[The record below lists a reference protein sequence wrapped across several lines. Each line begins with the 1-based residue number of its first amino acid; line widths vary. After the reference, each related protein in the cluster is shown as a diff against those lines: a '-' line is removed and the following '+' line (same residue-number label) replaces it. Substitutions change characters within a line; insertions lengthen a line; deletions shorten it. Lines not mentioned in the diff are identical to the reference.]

1 MTDPGLPED
10 ELSTSIRLGLT
21 DWLRS
26 EPVGWSLIGLL
37 AVVALTVSAFVV
49 IGPSPP
55 SPGAVSMPQQPAA
68 DPIDLTAAPDKLQ
81 AFSAVGARAWNAALP
96 VSAAPRPPA
105 RPFVAPSADLQSY
118 GRALDCLTAA
128 VYYEAGSQ
136 SPEGQAAVAQV
147 VLNRVRHPAYPR
159 TVCGVVFQ
167 GSERTTGCQFTFTCD
182 GSLSRSAA
190 PAGWARSR
198 AVASAAL
205 NGRVAA
211 SVGAATHYHADW
223 VAPVWAS
230 RLVKVAQIQTHIFY
244 RWTGA
249 WGLPQALSGL
259 YRGQEPAIGA
269 MAAFS
274 TGVIDPA
281 PSPGR
286 VIQALAPPPHEIL
299 AAPHEVQ
306 GPVLVVA
313 AIANDPPK
321 TALEPVAQFRPA
333 SVRRDLAVVADPLV
347 NPGASPPASQQP
359 RRRIPAPSSW

>member
-1 MTDPGLPED
+1 MTEPVLPEN
-10 ELSTSIRLGLT
+10 ELSPSFRLGLT

-26 EPVGWSLIGLL
+26 EVGGWSLIGLL
-37 AVVALTVSAFVV
+37 AVAALTVSAFVV

-55 SPGAVSMPQQPAA
+55 SPGSVSMPQQPTA
-68 DPIDLTAAPDKLQ
+68 DSIDLTAAPDKLQ
-81 AFSAVGARAWNAALP
+81 PLSAVGARAWNAALP
-96 VSAAPRPPA
+96 FSTSPRPPA

-136 SPEGQAAVAQV
+136 SYEGQAAVAQV

-182 GSLSRSAA
+182 GSLSRAA
-190 PAGWARSR
+190 SPAGWARSR

-211 SVGAATHYHADW
+211 SVGTATHYHADW

-230 RLVKVAQIQTHIFY
+230 QLVKVSQIQNHIFY

-249 WGLPQALSGL
+249 WGSPQAFSGL

-269 MAAFS
+269 MAALS

-281 PSPGR
+281 PSPEPA
-286 VIQALAPPPHEIL
+286 IQALPRPKPEIL
-299 AAPHEVQ
+299 AAPPEVQ

-313 AIANDPPK
+313 VIANDPAE
-321 TALEPVAQFRPA
+321 TALEPLAQSRPP
-333 SVRRDLAVVADPLV
+333 SVRLDLAVVADPLV
-347 NPGASPPASQQP
+347 NPGASPPAFRQP

>member
-1 MTDPGLPED
+1 MTEPVLPEN
-10 ELSTSIRLGLT
+10 ELSPSFRLGLT

-26 EPVGWSLIGLL
+26 EVGGWSLIGLL
-37 AVVALTVSAFVV
+37 AVAALTVSAFVV
-49 IGPSPP
+49 IGPAPP
-55 SPGAVSMPQQPAA
+55 SPGSVSMPQQPTAGS
-68 DPIDLTAAPDKLQ
+68 IDLTAAPDKLQ
-81 AFSAVGARAWNAALP
+81 PLSAVGARAWNAALP
-96 VSAAPRPPA
+96 FSTAPRPPA
-105 RPFVAPSADLQSY
+105 RPFVVPSADLQSY

-136 SPEGQAAVAQV
+136 SYEGQAAVAQV

-182 GSLSRSAA
+182 GSLSRAA
-190 PAGWARSR
+190 SPAGWARSR

-211 SVGAATHYHADW
+211 SVGTATHYHADW

-230 RLVKVAQIQTHIFY
+230 RLVKVSQIQNHIFY

-249 WGLPQALSGL
+249 WGSPQAFSGL

-269 MAAFS
+269 MAALS

-281 PSPGR
+281 PSPEP
-286 VIQALAPPPHEIL
+286 VIQALPPPPPEIL
-299 AAPHEVQ
+299 AAPPGVEGSVIII
-306 GPVLVVA
+306 A
-313 AIANDPPK
+313 AIANDPAE
-321 TALEPVAQFRPA
+321 TALEPLAQSRPP
-333 SVRRDLAVVADPLV
+333 SVRLDLAVVADPLV
-347 NPGASPPASQQP
+347 NPGASPPAFRQP